1 MKKND
6 CFLNNF
12 LFFKNLLSLQFF
24 FVLLFSIVKTQW
36 LNNIIW
42 IGDKFFIY
50 VNLEAYSNGDLEVE
64 TSSSEAN
71 PKRMFCDIKK

>member
-1 MKKND
+1 MD
-6 CFLNNF
+6 YCSEDD
-12 LFFKNLLSLQFF
+12 FKNNICSINNA
-24 FVLLFSIVKTQW
+24 IVKTQW